1 MPTRLFHPQH
11 GYHNAYS
18 NDEIDLMRK
27 NGWTDAPD
35 NAQPAESAKSAKS
48 AKQEFP
54 AASEQ
59 QAQIIQRRN
68 RKK

>member
-35 NAQPAESAKSAKS
+35 NAQPAESAK
-48 AKQEFP
+48 QEFP

>member
-18 NDEIDLMRK
+18 NDEVDLMRE

-35 NAQPAESAKSAKS
+35 NAQS
-48 AKQEFP
+48 AKQEIP

>member
-18 NDEIDLMRK
+18 NDDIDLMRK

-35 NAQPAESAKSAKS
+35 DAQSEKQEIPAE
-48 AKQEFP
+48 P
-54 AASEQ
+54 EQ
-59 QAQIIQRRN
+59 QTKNLHRQN

>member
-18 NDEIDLMRK
+18 NDEIDLMRE
-27 NGWTDAPD
+27 NGWTDAQD
-35 NAQPAESAKSAKS
+35 DAQSANSANS
-48 AKQEFP
+48 EIPGKQEIS